1 MKFTVENKIFLDGIK
16 TVQRVSFGNVG
27 ITALDGILIRAYK
40 KEIIL
45 IGGDKNLCIE
55 TRIKADVREEGSIV
69 VDSKIFGDII
79 RKLPNALVEINKIDD
94 KYIQILCEKDVANL
108 VYKSEE
114 VFPEIPSIKENIMI
128 SLPQK
133 IMKNMIKGTI
143 FASSQDGI
151 KPIFSG
157 VLFDFKDNKLNMVA
171 LDGYRA
177 ALLHHFIENDA
188 VISAIIPAKTLNE
201 IEKILE
207 WEQGEIEI
215 TFTTNHILFTLGKT
229 KIISRL
235 LEGDFGR
242 YESYI
247 PEEYKL
253 KIIVKRKDFIN
264 SLERASIISRE
275 GNKSLVVLDVHED
288 NMTITANSQLGT
300 SRSELNIV
308 SNHIPMTI
316 KFNSRYLIDA
326 INTLEEDEIVIEF
339 TNKYSVCVIKN
350 KSSDN
355 YIHIIS
361 PVRM

>member
-1 MKFTVENKIFLDGIK
+1 M
-16 TVQRVSFGNVG
+16 
-27 ITALDGILIRAYK
+27 
-40 KEIIL
+40 
-45 IGGDKNLCIE
+45 
-55 TRIKADVREEGSIV
+55 
-69 VDSKIFGDII
+69 
-79 RKLPNALVEINKIDD
+79 
-94 KYIQILCEKDVANL
+94 
-108 VYKSEE
+108 
-114 VFPEIPSIKENIMI
+114 
-128 SLPQK
+128 
-133 IMKNMIKGTI
+133 
-143 FASSQDGI
+143 
-151 KPIFSG
+151 
-157 VLFDFKDNKLNMVA
+157 
-171 LDGYRA
+171 
-177 ALLHHFIENDA
+177 
-188 VISAIIPAKTLNE
+188 
-201 IEKILE
+201 
-207 WEQGEIEI
+207 
-215 TFTTNHILFTLGKT
+215 GKT

-235 LEGDFGR
+235 LQGDFGR

-275 GNKSLVVLDVHED
+275 GNKSLVVLDIHEN
-288 NMTITANSQLGT
+288 NMIITANSQLGT

>member
-1 MKFTVENKIFLDGIK
+1 
-16 TVQRVSFGNVG
+16 
-27 ITALDGILIRAYK
+27 
-40 KEIIL
+40 
-45 IGGDKNLCIE
+45 
-55 TRIKADVREEGSIV
+55 
-69 VDSKIFGDII
+69 
-79 RKLPNALVEINKIDD
+79 
-94 KYIQILCEKDVANL
+94 
-108 VYKSEE
+108 
-114 VFPEIPSIKENIMI
+114 
-128 SLPQK
+128 
-133 IMKNMIKGTI
+133 MKNMIKGTI
-143 FASSQDGI
+143 FASSQDGV

-177 ALLHHFIENDA
+177 ALLHNFIENDA

-207 WEQGEIEI
+207 WEEGEIEI

-275 GNKSLVVLDVHED
+275 GNKSLVVLDIHED
-288 NMTITANSQLGT
+288 NMIITANSQLGT
-300 SRSELNIV
+300 GRSKLNIV
-308 SNHIPMTI
+308 SNT
-316 KFNSRYLIDA
+316 
-326 INTLEEDEIVIEF
+326 
-339 TNKYSVCVIKN
+339 YSN
-350 KSSDN
+350 D
-355 YIHIIS
+355 Y
-361 PVRM
+361 